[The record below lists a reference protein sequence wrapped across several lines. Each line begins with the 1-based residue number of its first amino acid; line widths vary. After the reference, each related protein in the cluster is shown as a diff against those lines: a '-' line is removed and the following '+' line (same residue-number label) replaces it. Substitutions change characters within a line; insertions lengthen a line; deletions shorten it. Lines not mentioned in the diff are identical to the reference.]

1 MKCKNKE
8 YRYRNVNI
16 EKTRIIFSSLFECV
30 KYFIKTINE
39 KICKNIAINIITI
52 YNIKKQKGTKNMKK
66 IIFSAVTMD
75 IGGIEKALLSL
86 INYLAEVKEN
96 DDYKYEITLILEKK
110 QGIFLKD
117 INKRIKVKEYKVS
130 NCKVVLFRKIVNL
143 IRQTIFKIEN
153 MNIYDFSA
161 CYASYSLPGSFV
173 ARTASKNSVL
183 WVHSEYMKLLNDD
196 KQKYKDF
203 FNQVK
208 AKDFKKIVFVS
219 KNAMRIFNENF
230 AGLQEKAI
238 TIYNLINYEEIINKS
253 KEKISEDNKN
263 IYTFLN
269 LGRQTEEDKR
279 LSRIIYS
286 AKKLKEDNLEF
297 RILFIGEGKD
307 TSKYKQLVKENN
319 LEKQIIFLGKKD
331 NPYPYFKI
339 ADSLIMTSEYEG
351 FPVVYIEAMIL
362 GLPIITT
369 DVSDSKEIIE
379 KKYGV
384 VVEKNVDLIYNVM
397 KKAITKGLVNNKQFN
412 CENYNRKIAKKL
424 ENLIDKK

>member
-1 MKCKNKE
+1 
-8 YRYRNVNI
+8 
-16 EKTRIIFSSLFECV
+16 
-30 KYFIKTINE
+30 
-39 KICKNIAINIITI
+39 
-52 YNIKKQKGTKNMKK
+52 MKK

-153 MNIYDFSA
+153 KNKYDFSA
-161 CYASYSLPGSFV
+161 CYATYSLPGSFV

-219 KNAMRIFNENF
+219 KNAMKIFNENF
-230 AGLQEKAI
+230 AELKEKAI
-238 TIYNLINYEEIINKS
+238 TIYNLINYEEIVNKS
-253 KEKISEDNKN
+253 KEKIPEEKKN

-297 RILFIGEGKD
+297 RILCIGEGKD

-319 LEKQIIFLGKKD
+319 LENQIIFLGKKD

-369 DVSDSKEIIE
+369 NVSDSKDIIE

-397 KKAITKGLVNNKQFN
+397 KKAITKGLVNNNQFN
-412 CENYNRKIAKKL
+412 CENYNKEIAKKL
-424 ENLIDKK
+424 ENLIDKT